1 MPSEIL
7 NLINRRNKLLKDS
20 ADKDDIEKLEYAI
33 SDPEAKYNKEK
44 IMKQFQSFSQNP
56 EKINLNQ
63 VWKTLKRM
71 CPKIKP
77 KLPAAKKNHR
87 GEIIS
92 EPEKLKVLLAQ
103 EYKYRLR
110 ARPVRP
116 DFKNLE
122 KRKKKLF
129 EMKLKY
135 ASENKSKLWT
145 KFDLE
150 RALRSLKVNRSRD
163 PEGLVNEI
171 FKKNVIG
178 SDLETSLLLMFNKLK
193 EQQLIPSFMNNANIM
208 TVPKGSSR
216 LLLENERGI
225 FRVPV
230 IRSILMRLIY
240 N

>member
-1 MPSEIL
+1 MI
-7 NLINRRNKLLKDS
+7 
-20 ADKDDIEKLEYAI
+20 
-33 SDPEAKYNKEK
+33 
-44 IMKQFQSFSQNP
+44 
-56 EKINLNQ
+56 
-63 VWKTLKRM
+63 
-71 CPKIKP
+71 
-77 KLPAAKKNHR
+77 KNHR

-92 EPEKLKVLLAQ
+92 EPKKLKALLAQ
-103 EYKYRLR
+103 EYKHRLR

-122 KRKKKLF
+122 IRKKKLF

-178 SDLETSLLLMFNKLK
+178 SDLKTSLLLLFNKLK
-193 EQQLIPSFMNNANIM
+193 EQQLIPTFMNNANKLGLSWAKLSYQLGFACTGINIFCLILINM
-208 TVPKGSSR
+208 K
-216 LLLENERGI
+216 LLDT
-225 FRVPV
+225 
-230 IRSILMRLIY
+230 
-240 N
+240 